1 MKPNQS
7 THASFNLEATA
18 LLSLVGHLSDFPNPD
33 DTNPPGH
40 WGPVIRRALERI
52 RSTLGP
58 TPDPWRRILG
68 PTPDPWRVS
77 FAQALAQEVI
87 DRATLMQEVA
97 DALPQAGT
105 THGIIIIGGFVSRF
119 IDDCGTG
126 KVKHPFPPPRHPG
139 DDVLTPFEL
148 LVMAAEFG
156 RSAAATDNEGLRN
169 AFSEATGRL
178 AEMGVGGLQSAAAR
192 SAG

>member
-1 MKPNQS
+1 
-7 THASFNLEATA
+7 
-18 LLSLVGHLSDFPNPD
+18 SDFPNPD

-77 FAQALAQEVI
+77 FAQALAQEVV

-97 DALPQAGT
+97 DALPQAGET
-105 THGIIIIGGFVSRF
+105 RGITILGAWVPRF
-119 IDDCGTG
+119 IADCGTG
-126 KVKHPFPPPRHPG
+126 KVKPPFPPPRHPG
-139 DDVLTPFEL
+139 DDVLTLSNCWLWPQSSAGARRPRITKAYG
-148 LVMAAEFG
+148 M
-156 RSAAATDNEGLRN
+156 RSAKRPGGWREWM
-169 AFSEATGRL
+169 SE
-178 AEMGVGGLQSAAAR
+178 
-192 SAG
+192 